1 MDQHE
6 IAAKNKE
13 IALAI
18 WGSGLGRRA
27 PAGSPEARE
36 HFDKYYTQDYWNHA
50 SAPGKDRG
58 WENAVFVGSA
68 FKELFTQP
76 RFTIELVAA
85 EGDLVFLH
93 GEFTAIH
100 SGGTLY
106 GIPATGIPVSQPQV
120 HILRFR
126 DFKISDHYVVR
137 DDYVMYRQV
146 APEPTLEGGI
156 MRNVDTDK
164 YEVPDNE

>member
-1 MDQHE
+1 MDDVE
-6 IAAKNKE
+6 KKNKE

-27 PAGSPEARE
+27 APGSPEARE
-36 HFDKYYTQDYWNHA
+36 HFDTYYTQDYWNHA
-50 SAPGKDRG
+50 SVPGKDRG
-58 WENAVFVGSA
+58 FENTVFVGSA

-76 RFTIELVAA
+76 RFEIEMVAA

-93 GEFTAIH
+93 GEFSAIH

-106 GIPATGIPVSQPQV
+106 GIPATGVAVSQPQV
-120 HILRFR
+120 HILRFK

-137 DDYVMYRQV
+137 DDYIMYRQV
-146 APEPTLEGGI
+146 APDVTPEGGI

-164 YEVPDNE
+164 YEVPHDE